1 MANTQITSR
10 AAEAH
15 HASRKVIASGSL
27 SRAADDRFQGHGAPH
42 LRMLEGS
49 VQRQERRLQGACGAG
64 GAPLVQ
70 QVLLKVL
77 RCIVCSLGPSVAIK
91 DPCRAYHV

>member
-1 MANTQITSR
+1 ML
-10 AAEAH
+10 
-15 HASRKVIASGSL
+15 KGSI
-27 SRAADDRFQGHGAPH
+27 QG
-42 LRMLEGS
+42 
-49 VQRQERRLQGACGAG
+49 QESRLQGACGGG

-91 DPCRAYHV
+91 DPCMAYHVKWRLISGSSH